1 MADLVQEH
9 CITPINENSEVICW
23 GCGLRLLIPSHSPVF
38 KCGWCG
44 AVTNQNA
51 RKRDDEY
58 LLLRRWRDRCFV
70 CVLLLFMTFIICGGV
85 WAVYPVVFSISYSS
99 GIFHSIITFILSVTT
114 IYSLC
119 FAAFGCA
126 GTPPMVLWGSYP
138 TVGKDHLENYT
149 FCLYCSKPKSP
160 RGHHC
165 RSCGKCI
172 LDMDHHCPFI
182 GNCVGAANHR
192 YFIAF
197 LISAVISMIY
207 VTFMSTYA
215 GLYVWPPLS
224 YRAFGRIHGYSS
236 NMASTAL
243 KEVMLALL
251 RSAALLSAR
260 GLILVY
266 LFVSSVSVEIGLSIL
281 LWQQLCY
288 IYEGKTYLNSLSSH
302 RNNDIEEKGCQNI
315 WRFFGCPHSFSR
327 ILPNFRKK
335 ILKKR

>member
-51 RKRDDEY
+51 RKRDGEY

-70 CVLLLFMTFIICGGV
+70 CVLLLWWGV
-85 WAVYPVVFSISYSS
+85 GSIPCSFLHQLFQWYIPFHHYIYP
-99 GIFHSIITFILSVTT
+99 
-114 IYSLC
+114 
-119 FAAFGCA
+119 
-126 GTPPMVLWGSYP
+126 
-138 TVGKDHLENYT
+138 
-149 FCLYCSKPKSP
+149 
-160 RGHHC
+160 
-165 RSCGKCI
+165 
-172 LDMDHHCPFI
+172 I

-327 ILPNFRKK
+327 ILPSFRKK